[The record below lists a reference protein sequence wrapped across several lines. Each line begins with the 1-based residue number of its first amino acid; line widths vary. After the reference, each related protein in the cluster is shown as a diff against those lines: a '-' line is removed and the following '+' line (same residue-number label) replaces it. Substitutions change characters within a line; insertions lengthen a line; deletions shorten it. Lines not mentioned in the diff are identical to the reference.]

1 SGFDHEEH
9 AQHIRVE
16 LTVKFLLAELLEGRK
31 REDARVVYEHIQAA
45 EGFFRL
51 RDEALCVGPLRHAAS
66 YGDGSPAFAGDFAH
80 HPFRA
85 FMIARIVHNHR
96 RAFRAESFAMPAPI
110 PFEAPVTIATLLS
123 SRFMMCSFVLA
134 GRCRLASDG

>member
-1 SGFDHEEH
+1 MLTYAAAFRTEGWQSGFDHEER

-31 REDARVVYEHIQAA
+31 REDARVVHEHIEAPA
-45 EGFFRL
+45 GFFRL
-51 RDEALCVGPLRHAAS
+51 RDDALRLGPLRHVALHGNGAS
-66 YGDGSPAFAGDFAH
+66 TFTGDLAH

-96 RAFRAESFAMPAPI
+96 RALRAEGFCNARS
-110 PFEAPVTIATLLS
+110 
-123 SRFMMCSFVLA
+123 
-134 GRCRLASDG
+134 